1 MAYFG
6 VQYREEPT
14 SNGGFKAL
22 HHIGGAFSSERG
34 PGSWD
39 RATYIDEAG
48 LTNTISAGY
57 WSDPD
62 DFDIWFRRH
71 GAGWVT
77 GSFAPDI
84 GAFAE
89 ILKPGV
95 QRFETLFSSDTPE
108 GVACLAAG
116 FSDVV
121 QEHAYWGGARDRI
134 AMSQTDAMT
143 PSGTPRVVGDGVHLH
158 VIPHDN
164 LCLIRS

>member
-1 MAYFG
+1 MVARFAPTMSQVVMAYFG

-14 SNGGFKAL
+14 SSGGFKAL
-22 HHIGGAFSSERG
+22 HHIGGAFGSERG
-34 PGSWD
+34 PGSWV
-39 RATYIDEAG
+39 
-48 LTNTISAGY
+48 S
-57 WSDPD
+57 
-62 DFDIWFRRH
+62 
-71 GAGWVT
+71 

-95 QRFETLFSSDTPE
+95 QRFETLFSSGTPE

-143 PSGTPRVVGDGVHLH
+143 PSGARHSARQPVPDSFRTGLVR
-158 VIPHDN
+158 N
-164 LCLIRS
+164 